1 MAVYKRGTTYYYE
14 FELRGRRFR
23 GATGCASKREAEAF
37 ARRKREETVEAQKRR
52 QALGRDPLTWGAAA
66 SRYWTEHGQ
75 HHKEDTGT
83 LRVLAWLT
91 AEIGEATPLASIDG
105 SLVGRLVA
113 KRRAAG
119 VGPATV
125 NRTMTEPLRRVL
137 NRARLWSEREH
148 LPSIEWRKFM
158 LAEPRERIRELRTDE
173 EEKLFAV
180 LRPDHWAIVRFALLT
195 GCRLAECVGL
205 TWHDVDWGGRAV
217 WITGKGDKRASI
229 PMPPSVRGV
238 LWPLQGDHPSTCSPT
253 PCAMPE
259 WAV

>member
-1 MAVYKRGTTYYYE
+1 
-14 FELRGRRFR
+14 
-23 GATGCASKREAEAF
+23 
-37 ARRKREETVEAQKRR
+37 
-52 QALGRDPLTWGAAA
+52 
-66 SRYWTEHGQ
+66 
-75 HHKEDTGT
+75 
-83 LRVLAWLT
+83 VLAWLT

-137 NRARLWSEREH
+137 NRARLWSELEH